1 MRIGIEAQRIFRQ
14 KKHGMDFVVLELIR
28 ELQKMDQEN
37 EYFIFTNDGPDRAV
51 LPAAPN
57 FTIISKA
64 APYPV
69 WEQWHLP
76 RWAKQYQLDLL
87 HCTSNTAPLRCAVP
101 LVVTIHD
108 IIYLEK
114 HPLWAHGYTW
124 YQRLGN
130 YYRRLVVRRLC
141 KSAQKILTVSHY
153 EAERFIARGLVTPPR
168 LAVVYNGVGAH
179 FRPIEDRDYL
189 RQIAAKYKLPPRFML
204 FLGNTDPKKNTP
216 ATVRAFARFLAES
229 QSDYHLVIGDL
240 DPAVIRALLKEAG
253 LEAYFERI
261 HFTGYIANQELPAL
275 INLATVFIYTS
286 LRESFGIPLLEGM
299 RCGTP
304 VLTGQSS
311 SLPEIAGDAAWQVD
325 VRQEAAIVAGLRKL
339 SEDQDL
345 RESLRTKGMKRAA
358 AFSWAQTARETFEH
372 YMQFRKR

>member
-1 MRIGIEAQRIFRQ
+1 MRIGIEAQRIFRH

-28 ELQKMDQEN
+28 ELQKIDREN
-37 EYFIFTNDGPDRAV
+37 RYFIFTNDGPDRGV
-51 LPAAPN
+51 LKPAEN
-57 FTIISKA
+57 FSIISKA
-64 APYPV
+64 APYPI

-76 RWAKQYQLDLL
+76 RWAREYQLDLL

-114 HPLWAHGYTW
+114 HPLWAKGYTW

-130 YYRRLVVRRLC
+130 FYRRLVVRRLC
-141 KSAQKILTVSHY
+141 KSAQKVLTVSHY
-153 EAERFIARGLVTPPR
+153 EAQRFAAMRLVPPER

-179 FRPIEDRDYL
+179 FQPIEDRDYL
-189 RQIAAKYKLPPRFML
+189 EKIREKYHLPARFML

-216 ATVRAFARFLAES
+216 ATVRAFARFLADS
-229 QSDYHLVIGDL
+229 QADYQLVIGDL
-240 DPAVIRALLKEAG
+240 DPNVIRSILRETG
-253 LEAYFERI
+253 LERFFDRI
-261 HFTGYIANQELPAL
+261 HFTGYIDNRELPAIL
-275 INLATVFIYTS
+275 NLASVFIYTS

-311 SLPEIAGDAAWQVD
+311 SLPEIAGDAALQVD
-325 VRQEAAIVAGLRKL
+325 VRQESEISLALQKL
-339 SEDQDL
+339 SEDQTL
-345 RESLRTKGMKRAA
+345 RESLRAKGLKRAA
-358 AFSWAQTARETFEH
+358 QFSWAHTARETFKQ
-372 YMQFRKR
+372 YTNLIK